1 MIDLS
6 AQPWWIVVPIALAA
20 VLVAM
25 FGGWPV
31 TTLVLRAAKVRD
43 AAPPGPGH
51 VLPPVEREVL
61 RGGRWIGLLE
71 RALMAG
77 GIATGFPTVVAVVIA
92 VKALGR
98 YPEIRDNPAVAER
111 FIVGT
116 LASMAFAC
124 ACGVAAYLVI
134 ISL

>member
-1 MIDLS
+1 MLDPQTWLP
-6 AQPWWIVVPIALAA
+6 ALVVAGAA
-20 VLVAM
+20 ITAM
-25 FGGWPV
+25 FLGWPV
-31 TTLVLRAAKVRD
+31 TTLVLRAANVKD
-43 AAPPGPGH
+43 TAPPGRDH
-51 VLPPVEREVL
+51 LLEPPTREVL

-77 GIATGFPTVVAVVIA
+77 GIAAGFPSVVAVVIA

-124 ACGVAAYLVI
+124 LCGVIAVAVLA
-134 ISL
+134 LL